1 MIVQVRVKTGSK
13 KGDQVVESSPYLD
26 VFLREKPIDGR
37 ANQALIAILAK
48 HFSVNKE
55 SVRIVSGSSS
65 RIKLVEIGGPEG
77 T

>member
-1 MIVQVRVKTGSK
+1 MIVQVRVKPGSK
-13 KGDQVVESSPYLD
+13 KGDLVVESSPYLD
-26 VFLREKPIDGR
+26 VFLRERPIAGR

-55 SVRIVSGSSS
+55 SVRIASGSGS

>member
-1 MIVQVRVKTGSK
+1 MVQVRVKPGSK
-13 KGDQVVESSPYLD
+13 KGDLVVESSSYLD

-55 SVRIVSGSSS
+55 GVRIVSGSSS

>member
-1 MIVQVRVKTGSK
+1 MIVQVRVKPGSK
-13 KGDQVVESSPYLD
+13 KGDLVVESSPYLD

>member
-1 MIVQVRVKTGSK
+1 MIVQVRVKPGSK
-13 KGDQVVESSPYLD
+13 RGDLVVESSPYLD
-26 VFLREKPIDGR
+26 VFLREKPIDGL
-37 ANQALIAILAK
+37 ANQALIALLAK
-48 HFSVNKE
+48 HFSVNKA

>member
-1 MIVQVRVKTGSK
+1 MIVQVRVKPGSK
-13 KGDQVVESSPYLD
+13 KGDLVVDSSPYLD

>member
-1 MIVQVRVKTGSK
+1 MIVQVRVKPGSK
-13 KGDQVVESSPYLD
+13 KGDQVVESPPYLD

-48 HFSVNKE
+48 HCSVNKE

>member
-1 MIVQVRVKTGSK
+1 MIVQVRVKPGSK

>member
-1 MIVQVRVKTGSK
+1 MIIQVRVKPGSS
-13 KGDQVVESSPYLD
+13 KGDLVIEAPPYLD

-37 ANQALIAILAK
+37 ANQALISLLAK
-48 HFSVNKE
+48 HFRVE
-55 SVRIVSGSSS
+55 QTRIRIVSGVSS

>member
-1 MIVQVRVKTGSK
+1 MIVQVRVKPGSK
-13 KGDQVVESSPYLD
+13 KGDLVVESSPYLD

-48 HFSVNKE
+48 HFSVNKA
-55 SVRIVSGSSS
+55 SVRLVSGSSS